1 MVILDWAREA
11 WIQIAWLFTRGGYCF
26 NNVDA
31 FDECRPFWAA
41 LMFIVIGIGV
51 LVLLI
56 VGKHVLTER
65 LKYRKILKRREA
77 ELEIASESV
86 MEQAKWSGEK
96 AFDTG
101 LSEAE
106 IAQRIRAEKERI
118 KAAATALRDDDKGD
132 PNLGIDL
139 LHRK

>member
-1 MVILDWAREA
+1 MVVMDWVKEA
-11 WIQIAWLFTRGGYCF
+11 WIHIAWLFTRGGYCF

-31 FDECRPFWAA
+31 FDECRPFWAT

-51 LVLLI
+51 LVLLV
-56 VGKHVLTER
+56 VGNHLLTGYW
-65 LKYRKILKRREA
+65 KYRQVMKRREA
-77 ELEIASESV
+77 ELEIAPETV
-86 MEQAKWSGEK
+86 MDQARWNAER

-106 IAQRIRAEKERI
+106 IAQRIKAEKDRI
-118 KAAATALRDDDKGD
+118 KATASTSKDQAKGD

-139 LHRK
+139 LHR